1 MAEEIITETNR
12 ETATDH
18 AYGGAQI
25 QVLEGLEAVRK
36 RPGMYIGSTGPSGLH
51 HLVYEIVD
59 NAIDEALAGYCTH
72 IEVTI
77 KPGNIIEVSDNG
89 RGIPVDIQPKLGI
102 PAVTVVYTVLHAG
115 GKFGGEDSGYKVAG
129 GLHGVGASVVN
140 ALSEWLTVRVRR
152 DGAEYEQSFKRGK
165 PDGDLKKIGAA
176 ASTGTTVTF
185 KPDPEMFQ
193 ETTMYRYETLL
204 KRLREEA
211 FLNAGVRITLTD
223 ERPESDR
230 PQEEKSE
237 GNEVRTETM
246 CYEGGIRSFV
256 SYLCERRD
264 LTPLTP
270 QVMYMKG
277 EGQGAV
283 AEVALQYYDNSYNE
297 LLLSFANNVHTPEG
311 GTHEEGFKLV
321 VTVDNGI
328 SAIEEAAC
336 AKELGLDLIVT
347 DHHLPGETLPDAVAV
362 VDPKRADDESP
373 FKDLCG
379 AGVAFKLCA
388 ALEGCEPADLLEMY
402 GELVALGTVA
412 DVMPLVGENRT
423 LVREGL
429 ALLQDTMRPGLQA
442 LMENA
447 GVAGKP
453 VTADTVSY
461 SLAPRLN
468 AAGRMDN
475 AAVALKLLL
484 CTDEA
489 QAAGIAARLAEIN
502 TERQQTEQEVFA
514 AAQKT
519 LEADPA
525 RQRDRVLVVSGE
537 DWHPGV
543 IGIVAARLME
553 KYNRPAIVISLQNGE
568 GRGSGRAPDP
578 FDLHG
583 ALAGCAQYLTR
594 FGGHAAAAGVEIEE
608 EKLPAFRQAINA
620 WAAEYAPRPGAPEL
634 KLDAA
639 VQLSELTLPNVQE
652 LSRLAPFGR
661 ENPMPVLLVCDA
673 MIDGIWPMGAEGRHT
688 RVRLRQG
695 NDTLFASI
703 FGVAPSAFA
712 YPVGTAVEA
721 ALEVSIFTGRSGP
734 MVSAHLRAI
743 RPAGLGNLPSEQA
756 AWFEAFRTG
765 GTLEP
770 ARAAALLPDRADT
783 VMLYKRIRGGQVAS
797 GDLQPVFAAQ
807 GPENTGK
814 TLTSLAA
821 LHELGLIQEQ
831 NGHWLPV
838 PVTTKQDLASAPIL
852 QKLAAVVK

>member
-1 MAEEIITETNR
+1 MNYPAWQIKSTDPAAE
-12 ETATDH
+12 
-18 AYGGAQI
+18 
-25 QVLEGLEAVRK
+25 
-36 RPGMYIGSTGPSGLH
+36 
-51 HLVYEIVD
+51 
-59 NAIDEALAGYCTH
+59 EALAGAGCGALLRRVLAARGCTDPA
-72 IEVTI
+72 EV
-77 KPGNIIEVSDNG
+77 
-89 RGIPVDIQPKLGI
+89 QALLG
-102 PAVTVVYTVLHAG
+102 A
-115 GKFGGEDSGYKVAG
+115 
-129 GLHGVGASVVN
+129 
-140 ALSEWLTVRVRR
+140 
-152 DGAEYEQSFKRGK
+152 GAELS
-165 PDGDLKKIGAA
+165 
-176 ASTGTTVTF
+176 
-185 KPDPEMFQ
+185 DPF
-193 ETTMYRYETLL
+193 LL
-204 KRLREEA
+204 
-211 FLNAGVRITLTD
+211 
-223 ERPESDR
+223 
-230 PQEEKSE
+230 
-237 GNEVRTETM
+237 
-246 CYEGGIRSFV
+246 
-256 SYLCERRD
+256 RD
-264 LTPLTP
+264 
-270 QVMYMKG
+270 MDK
-277 EGQGAV
+277 AV
-283 AEVALQYYDNSYNE
+283 ARIEQAVENEETIVIYGDYDVDGISATAILYECLSSMGAHVRCKLPTRGTGYGLTRPALESLAE
-297 LLLSFANNVHTPEG
+297 K
-311 GTHEEGFKLV
+311 GFTLV
-321 VTVDNGI
+321 ITVDNGI

-347 DHHLPGETLPDAVAV
+347 DHHLPGETLPDAIAV

-388 ALEGCEPADLLEMY
+388 ALEGCAPADLLEMY

-537 DWHPGV
+537 GWHPGV

-620 WAAEYAPRPGAPEL
+620 WAAQHAPRPGAPAL
-634 KLDAA
+634 NLDAA

-673 MIDGIWPMGAEGRHT
+673 VIDGIWPMGAEGRHT
-688 RVRLRQG
+688 RVRLRQD
-695 NDTLFASI
+695 NDTVFASI
-703 FGVAPSAFA
+703 FGVAPQAFA

-821 LHELGLIQEQ
+821 LHELGLIEEQ

-838 PVTTKQDLASAPIL
+838 PVSTKQDLASAPIL